1 MANNS
6 KEAKTRAEAS
16 FKKKEQQ
23 AQEGAKARMQYEA
36 ERHAVREKTARLR
49 ILRLAKEAA
58 DKEAEA
64 NKPPAPAKKPAAAAK
79 KPAAPAKKP
88 AAATK
93 KPAR

>member
-23 AQEGAKARMQYEA
+23 AKEGAKAMVQYEA
-36 ERHAVREKTARLR
+36 ERHATREKTARLKA
-49 ILRLAKEAA
+49 LRLAKEAA

-64 NKPPAPAKKPAAAAK
+64 TTKA
-79 KPAAPAKKP
+79 AAPAKKP
-88 AAATK
+88 K
-93 KPAR
+93 R